1 MAPPRSSAQPAP
13 AARAAPELPTARPGA
28 WLALALESGG
38 DERLWRDPH
47 SGRDRYGVPA
57 GVAAD
62 EIWFSSS
69 TASALSPRGQ
79 AGAAEALTALT
90 DATMSPADLADS
102 LRGRLLALYAP
113 PRDGPLGADVV
124 LSASGTELELLALSL
139 ARALSPGPLTNLVV
153 APTETGSGVPLA
165 ADGRYFLGSAAF
177 DAEVPRGERL
187 QGLEDADVTVR
198 CIPIRAGDG
207 AIRPLG
213 AVDAEAFEL
222 ACDAL
227 GQGRSVLLH
236 VLDCSKTGLS
246 GVSRAAAAR
255 IQALDRARVTV
266 LVDACQLRCDAAQVR
281 ADLANGFA
289 VAITGSKFAGGPAFC
304 GALLTPADW
313 SVRLAGRLAL
323 PQGLSACSA
332 RLDWPPLW
340 RPAVAD
346 ALTAPFNLGLALRWS
361 AALAEIETHATV
373 PSATRAAI
381 LQAFAAAVMLRAAR
395 SDSIQHVGQEGAVP
409 SIQLVRADVSPDALA
424 QVWRTI
430 AESGPDGP
438 TCHLGQP
445 VAVGEG
451 AVLRLCAG
459 MPLVNDVA
467 AAIAGGETL
476 EQAMSGAER
485 DLDIVCDRLDRALT
499 ACVSPLSAR
508 G

>member
-13 AARAAPELPTARPGA
+13 AARAAPELLTARPGA

-47 SGRDRYGVPA
+47 SGRNRYGVPA

-79 AGAAEALTALT
+79 AAAAEVLAAVTAG
-90 DATMSPADLADS
+90 TMSPAELADS
-102 LRGRLLALYAP
+102 LRARLLALYAP
-113 PRDGPLGADVV
+113 PGADAV

-139 ARALSPGPLTNLVV
+139 ARTLSPGPLTNLVV
-153 APTETGSGVPLA
+153 APSETGSGVPLA

-177 DAEVPRGERL
+177 EAEVPRGERL
-187 QGLEDADVTVR
+187 QGLEDADVVVR
-198 CIPIRAGDG
+198 SIPIRAGDG
-207 AIRPLG
+207 TIRAAG
-213 AVDAEAFEL
+213 AVDAEAFAL
-222 ACDAL
+222 AHEAL

-255 IQALDRARVTV
+255 IQALDRGRVTV
-266 LVDACQLRCDAAQVR
+266 LVDACQLRCDAAQVQ

-313 SVRLAGRLAL
+313 SVRLGDRLAL
-323 PQGLSACSA
+323 PPGLSGCSA
-332 RLDWPPLW
+332 RLDWPALW
-340 RPAVAD
+340 RPVAAG
-346 ALTAPFNLGLALRWS
+346 ALAAPFNLGLALRWS
-361 AALAEIETHATV
+361 AALAEIEAYATV
-373 PSATRAAI
+373 SPETCASI
-381 LQAFAAAVMLRAAR
+381 LQAFAAAVVVRAAR
-395 SDSIQHVGQEGAVP
+395 SENIRHVDQRDAVP
-409 SIQLVRADVSPDALA
+409 SIQLVRAEISPDALA
-424 QVWRTI
+424 QVWRAI
-430 AESGPDGP
+430 AEAGPDGP
-438 TCHLGQP
+438 PCHLGQP

-467 AAIAGGETL
+467 ARIAGGESL

-485 DLDIVCDRLDRALT
+485 DLDIVFDRLDRALA
-499 ACVSPLSAR
+499 ACASSSSVR
-508 G
+508 R